1 MQGGI
6 RLECVP
12 ATGPQAPEPE
22 QANVDGDSAF
32 STASHHK
39 HLLICVGPV
48 RNMHSTS
55 MHSRTSS
62 SLVYLILLCGFLG
75 YVHARHVHHKPLHQH
90 FERAEALSPSATGHP
105 SPTSSALANH
115 TGIQAIK
122 HEADELSQDILQIQH
137 RVQEME
143 AQLAGLLSSSSSSRP
158 TSATSSGTIHKTS
171 SSIRSTTTTASATS
185 TRPSSVRTA
194 TSTVHSHSS
203 TTATHWN
210 PVQLSHEERT
220 AYVFRPNAKD
230 NVAVYYGQSA
240 NTTAGGLA
248 ALCQNSNVDIV
259 ILAFVNNFFA
269 GNGYPAVDF
278 GPACDPPNEQQS
290 AKAPSLRSCP
300 RLATEIKTCQ
310 HIGKLVLVS
319 LGGYIA
325 NTSFASNAEATKF
338 AGTLWNLFG
347 AGNETTG
354 LRPFG
359 PNVTIDGF
367 DIDNENHH
375 KTYYNTFVTA
385 LRSHMTHD
393 TKKKYYI
400 SAAPQCPIPDESTP
414 LQLLHQAD
422 FVFVQFYNN
431 PSCNINSPGFQ
442 ASVQAWSKLLA
453 NSTAEHKPRLY
464 IGAGAAEAAG
474 SGYVHGEKLKE
485 HTDEVRSAQVKN
497 LGGVMLWDGT
507 MAMENLDSR
516 GLGYLHYAKAAM
528 G

>member
-1 MQGGI
+1 
-6 RLECVP
+6 L
-12 ATGPQAPEPE
+12 
-22 QANVDGDSAF
+22 
-32 STASHHK
+32 
-39 HLLICVGPV
+39 
-48 RNMHSTS
+48 
-55 MHSRTSS
+55 
-62 SLVYLILLCGFLG
+62 
-75 YVHARHVHHKPLHQH
+75 
-90 FERAEALSPSATGHP
+90 
-105 SPTSSALANH
+105 
-115 TGIQAIK
+115 
-122 HEADELSQDILQIQH
+122 
-137 RVQEME
+137 
-143 AQLAGLLSSSSSSRP
+143 
-158 TSATSSGTIHKTS
+158 
-171 SSIRSTTTTASATS
+171 
-185 TRPSSVRTA
+185 
-194 TSTVHSHSS
+194 
-203 TTATHWN
+203 N
-210 PVQLSHEERT
+210 PVQLSHEGRT

-310 HIGKLVLVS
+310 HIGKPVLVS

-375 KTYYNTFVTA
+375 TTYYNTFATA

-414 LQLLHQAD
+414 PQLLHQAD
-422 FVFVQFYNN
+422 FIFVQFYNN

-485 HTDEVRSAQVKN
+485 HTDEVKSPQVKN

-528 G
+528 A